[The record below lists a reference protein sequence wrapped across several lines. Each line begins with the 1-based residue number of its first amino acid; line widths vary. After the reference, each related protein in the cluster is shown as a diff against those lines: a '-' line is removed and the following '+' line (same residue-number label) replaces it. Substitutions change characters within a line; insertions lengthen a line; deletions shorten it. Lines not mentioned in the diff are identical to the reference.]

1 MWARCG
7 VPGQPIDLPLSAQCT
22 LILAS
27 ACGCPGLASWVYDCL
42 WGPEPTVPI
51 VLGIRI
57 ARLTLGSIA
66 QSPLISLGGSEGSDL
81 ETEVPFPSPFL

>member
-1 MWARCG
+1 MGKVRCAG
-7 VPGQPIDLPLSAQCT
+7 AALDLPLSARCT

-42 WGPEPTVPI
+42 CGPESTVPI
-51 VLGIRI
+51 VLSTPI
-57 ARLTLGSIA
+57 ARLALGSIA